1 MQRRTRFGIIA
12 MLVAACGGPAA
23 TAEPTASA
31 PAATATAASTA
42 PTSTPAGSAP
52 TETAPS
58 VGVGEAWIVYQG
70 APLGL
75 SLIRPD
81 GSGNHVILGPPGDQ
95 LHPDWSPD
103 GSKIAY
109 VQATD
114 AAQAIWITD
123 PQGASPAPLFAT
135 IPAQLEGLFL
145 DNPAWS
151 PDGSRIA
158 AIAYEGH
165 PQLTLPTSSTLVIV
179 DVASGDVT
187 LAGKLESAAGS
198 LHSFPRWSPDGS
210 ALVLVLD
217 QFDGDEYVG
226 GRIAIVRETKGK
238 WSAPEPITD
247 VVGPPRV
254 DWHHTQDLIV
264 YVTNDVGS
272 VESTDDSSNL
282 FTIKSDGSG
291 LTQVTNFAAGEDRAS
306 QPTWTSDGQ
315 IIFDLITGNEDE
327 RGSIAFINADGSG
340 LRVAVGTSFI
350 GVGNRPHPRLR
361 PDAR

>member
-1 MQRRTRFGIIA
+1 MQRLTRFGIIA
-12 MLVAACGGPAA
+12 MLVAACGSPAA
-23 TAEPTASA
+23 TAGPTASA
-31 PAATATAASTA
+31 PATPAPTATS
-42 PTSTPAGSAP
+42 AGSVP
-52 TETAPS
+52 TEPPPS
-58 VGVGEAWIVYQG
+58 FGADDAWIVYQG
-70 APLGL
+70 APRGL

-123 PQGASPAPLFAT
+123 PRGASPAPLFAT
-135 IPAQLEGLFL
+135 IPAELKGLFL

-158 AIAYEGH
+158 AIAYAGD
-165 PQLTLPTSSTLVIV
+165 PQGLPVSSALVIV
-179 DVASGDVT
+179 DVASGHVT
-187 LAGKLESAAGS
+187 LAGKLESADGS

-217 QFDGDEYVG
+217 QFDGDDYVG
-226 GRIAIVRETKGK
+226 GRIAIVRETEGT
-238 WSAPEPITD
+238 WSAPEPITG
-247 VVGPPRV
+247 VVDPPRV
-254 DWHHTQDLIV
+254 DWHPTQDLIV

-272 VESTDDSSNL
+272 VDSTDLPSNL
-282 FTIKSDGSG
+282 FTMRSDGSG
-291 LTQVTNFAAGEDRAS
+291 LSQVTNFGAGEDRAS

-315 IIFDLITGNEDE
+315 IIFDLITGNEDS

-340 LRVAVGTSFI
+340 LRVAVATSFI

>member
-1 MQRRTRFGIIA
+1 MQRPTRFGIIA
-12 MLVAACGGPAA
+12 MLLAACGSPAA
-23 TAEPTASA
+23 PAGPTASA
-31 PAATATAASTA
+31 LATAAPPA
-42 PTSTPAGSAP
+42 PTATPAGSAP
-52 TETAPS
+52 TETPPS
-58 VGVGEAWIVYQG
+58 VGAGEAWIVYQG

-109 VQATD
+109 AQATD
-114 AAQAIWITD
+114 AAQSIWITD
-123 PQGASPAPLFAT
+123 PRGASPAPLFAT
-135 IPAQLEGLFL
+135 IPAELKGMFL

-158 AIAYEGH
+158 AIAYAGD
-165 PQLTLPTSSTLVIV
+165 PQGLPVSSTLVIV
-179 DVASGDVT
+179 NVASGQVT
-187 LAGKLESAAGS
+187 LAGKLESADGS

-217 QFDGDEYVG
+217 QFDGEEYIG
-226 GRIAIVRETKGK
+226 GRIAIVRDTEGT
-238 WSAPEPITD
+238 WSAPKSITD
-247 VVGPPRV
+247 VLDPPRV
-254 DWHHTQDLIV
+254 DWHHTEDLIV

-272 VESTDDSSNL
+272 VESTDDPSNL

-291 LTQVTNFAAGEDRAS
+291 LTQVTNFAAGGDRAS

-315 IIFDLITGNEDE
+315 IIFDLITGSEDS

-340 LRVAVGTSFI
+340 LRVAVPTTFI